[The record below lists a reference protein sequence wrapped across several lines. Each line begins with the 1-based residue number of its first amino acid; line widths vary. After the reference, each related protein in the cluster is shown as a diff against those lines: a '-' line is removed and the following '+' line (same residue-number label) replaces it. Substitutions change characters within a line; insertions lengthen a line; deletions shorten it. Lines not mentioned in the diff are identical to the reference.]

1 MTEKTITIC
10 GKDVPI
16 LYCAATE
23 TGYERL
29 SQKGIDVFLPT
40 FGTNPEDPEKTIM
53 TAPPTANTED
63 YLQLAI
69 AAIVAANEAER
80 QAKKLKQEELPLP
93 IDADDLLY
101 RATKAEVTAL
111 ITAVVEL
118 RNEWYGLSKVISDS
132 AMKPAEVEDPDDKKE
147 QAEKN

>member
-1 MTEKTITIC
+1 MCHSSSPLFFTHLNHKIMTEKTITIC

-40 FGTNPEDPEKTIM
+40 FGPNPDKPEETIM

-69 AAIVAANEAER
+69 AAIVA
-80 QAKKLKQEELPLP
+80 
-93 IDADDLLY
+93 
-101 RATKAEVTAL
+101 
-111 ITAVVEL
+111 
-118 RNEWYGLSKVISDS
+118 LSMQV
-132 AMKPAEVEDPDDKKE
+132 
-147 QAEKN
+147 QRY

>member
-10 GKDVPI
+10 GKDVTI

-29 SQKGIDVFLPT
+29 AQKGIDVFLPT
-40 FGTNPEDPEKTIM
+40 FGPNPDKPEETIM

-63 YLQLAI
+63 YLRLAI
-69 AAIVAANEAER
+69 AAIVAASES
-80 QAKKLKQEELPLP
+80 KKQEVP
-93 IDADDLLY
+93 ITADDLLY
-101 RATKAEVTAL
+101 QASKQEVTAL
-111 ITAVVEL
+111 ITAVIEL

-132 AMKPAEVEDPDDKKE
+132 AMKPAESEDPDDKKE
-147 QAEKN
+147 QEGKN

>member
-29 SQKGIDVFLPT
+29 AQKGIDVFLPT
-40 FGTNPEDPEKTIM
+40 FGPNPDNPEETIM

-69 AAIVAANEAER
+69 AAIVAASES
-80 QAKKLKQEELPLP
+80 KKQEVP

-111 ITAVVEL
+111 ITAVIEL

-147 QAEKN
+147 QEGKN

>member
-10 GKDVPI
+10 GKDVTI

-29 SQKGIDVFLPT
+29 AQKGIDVFLPT
-40 FGTNPEDPEKTIM
+40 FGPNPDKPEETIM

-69 AAIVAANEAER
+69 AAIVAASES
-80 QAKKLKQEELPLP
+80 KKQEVP
-93 IDADDLLY
+93 ISADDLLY

-111 ITAVVEL
+111 ITAVIEL

-147 QAEKN
+147 QEGKN

>member
-29 SQKGIDVFLPT
+29 AQKGIDVFLPT
-40 FGTNPEDPEKTIM
+40 FGPNPDKPEETIM

-69 AAIVAANEAER
+69 AAIVAASES
-80 QAKKLKQEELPLP
+80 KKQEVP
-93 IDADDLLY
+93 ISADDLLY

-111 ITAVVEL
+111 ITAVIEL

-132 AMKPAEVEDPDDKKE
+132 AMKPAESEDPDDKKE
-147 QAEKN
+147 QEGKN

>member
-40 FGTNPEDPEKTIM
+40 FGPNPDKPEETIM

-69 AAIVAANEAER
+69 AAIVAASES
-80 QAKKLKQEELPLP
+80 KKQEVP
-93 IDADDLLY
+93 ISADDLLY

-111 ITAVVEL
+111 ITAVIEL

-132 AMKPAEVEDPDDKKE
+132 AMKPAESEDPDDKKE
-147 QAEKN
+147 QEGKN

>member
-10 GKDVPI
+10 GKDVTI

-29 SQKGIDVFLPT
+29 AQKGIDVFLPT
-40 FGTNPEDPEKTIM
+40 FGPNPDKPEETIM

-69 AAIVAANEAER
+69 AAIVAASES
-80 QAKKLKQEELPLP
+80 KKQEVP
-93 IDADDLLY
+93 ISADDLLY
-101 RATKAEVTAL
+101 QASKQEVTAL
-111 ITAVVEL
+111 ITAVIEL
-118 RNEWYGLSKVISDS
+118 RTEWYGLSKVISDS

-147 QAEKN
+147 QEGKN

>member
-10 GKDVPI
+10 GKDVTI

-29 SQKGIDVFLPT
+29 AQKGIDVFLPT
-40 FGTNPEDPEKTIM
+40 FGPNPDKPKETIM

-69 AAIVAANEAER
+69 AAIVAASES
-80 QAKKLKQEELPLP
+80 KKQEVP
-93 IDADDLLY
+93 ITADDLLY

-111 ITAVVEL
+111 ITAVIEL

-132 AMKPAEVEDPDDKKE
+132 AMKPAESEDPDDKKE
-147 QAEKN
+147 QEGKN

>member
-29 SQKGIDVFLPT
+29 AQKGIDVFLPT
-40 FGTNPEDPEKTIM
+40 FGPNPDNPEETIM

-69 AAIVAANEAER
+69 AAIVAASES
-80 QAKKLKQEELPLP
+80 KKQEVP
-93 IDADDLLY
+93 ISADDLLY

-111 ITAVVEL
+111 ITAVIEL

-147 QAEKN
+147 QEGKN

>member
-10 GKDVPI
+10 GKDVTI

-29 SQKGIDVFLPT
+29 AQKGIDVFLPT
-40 FGTNPEDPEKTIM
+40 FGPNPDKPEETIM

-69 AAIVAANEAER
+69 AAIVAASES
-80 QAKKLKQEELPLP
+80 KKQEVP
-93 IDADDLLY
+93 ITADDLLY

-111 ITAVVEL
+111 ITAVIEL

-132 AMKPAEVEDPDDKKE
+132 AMKPAEREDPDDKKE
-147 QAEKN
+147 QEGKN

>member
-29 SQKGIDVFLPT
+29 AQKGIDVFLPT
-40 FGTNPEDPEKTIM
+40 FGPNPDNPEETIM

-69 AAIVAANEAER
+69 AAIVAASES
-80 QAKKLKQEELPLP
+80 KKQEVP
-93 IDADDLLY
+93 ISADDLLY

-111 ITAVVEL
+111 ITAVIEL

-132 AMKPAEVEDPDDKKE
+132 AMKPAESEDPDDKKE
-147 QAEKN
+147 QEGKN

>member
-29 SQKGIDVFLPT
+29 AQKGIDVFLPT
-40 FGTNPEDPEKTIM
+40 FGPNPDKPEEIIM

-69 AAIVAANEAER
+69 AAIVAASES
-80 QAKKLKQEELPLP
+80 KKQEVP
-93 IDADDLLY
+93 ISADDLLY
-101 RATKAEVTAL
+101 QASKQEVTAL
-111 ITAVVEL
+111 ITAVIEL

-147 QAEKN
+147 QEGKN

>member
-10 GKDVPI
+10 GKDVTI

-29 SQKGIDVFLPT
+29 AQKGIDVFLPT
-40 FGTNPEDPEKTIM
+40 FGPNPDKPEETIM

-69 AAIVAANEAER
+69 AAIVAASES
-80 QAKKLKQEELPLP
+80 KKQEVP
-93 IDADDLLY
+93 ITADDLLY
-101 RATKAEVTAL
+101 QASKQEVTAL
-111 ITAVVEL
+111 ITAVIEL

>member
-10 GKDVPI
+10 GKDVTI

-29 SQKGIDVFLPT
+29 AQKGIDVFLPT
-40 FGTNPEDPEKTIM
+40 FGPNPDKPEEIIM

-69 AAIVAANEAER
+69 AAIVAASES
-80 QAKKLKQEELPLP
+80 KKQEVP
-93 IDADDLLY
+93 ITADDLLY

-111 ITAVVEL
+111 ITAVIEL

-147 QAEKN
+147 QEGKN